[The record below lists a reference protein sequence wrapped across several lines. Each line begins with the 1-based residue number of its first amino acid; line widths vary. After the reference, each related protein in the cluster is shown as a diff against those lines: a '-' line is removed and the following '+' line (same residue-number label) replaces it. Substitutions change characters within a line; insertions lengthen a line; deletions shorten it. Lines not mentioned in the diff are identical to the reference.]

1 MRKNAADF
9 DPIAMLP
16 ALCLIPLFAALRL
29 LVGWQL
35 APSWLSGCTPMAAIA
50 LCAGIYLPG
59 RWRLAIPLGILLV
72 SDVLLDWHYGAD
84 FWTAGML
91 NRYLLLGLIGA
102 GGMWMRSRGGGAKA
116 GAVLGW
122 TALSSLGFYLGSN
135 ALAWRELPGYA
146 GNLAGLIQAWTT
158 GLPGYPPSYVF
169 FRNALVS
176 DLLYS
181 IVFIACVSR
190 ARAAGDVLDANG
202 AVASAAV
209 R

>member
-1 MRKNAADF
+1 MRKNAANF

-16 ALCLIPLFAALRL
+16 AFCLIPLFAALRL
-29 LVGWQL
+29 LVGWQI

-72 SDVLLDWHYGAD
+72 SDVLLDWHYGAS

-91 NRYLLLGLIGA
+91 VRYLLLGLIGA
-102 GGMWMRSRGGGAKA
+102 GGMLLRPRRAI
-116 GAVLGW
+116 AVLGW
-122 TALSSLGFYLGSN
+122 TALGSLGFYLGSN

-190 ARAAGDVLDANG
+190 AHLAGDVRDEEA
-202 AVASAAV
+202 AVASAV